1 MEGLRFRVITAN
13 DPDIFQERLNR
24 FIEELAEDTVI
35 VDIKFATSAQVGQLV
50 YTALVQYKTVEAW
63 KD

>member
-1 MEGLRFRVITAN
+1 MEGVRFRVITAN

-24 FIEELAEDTVI
+24 FIEELAEDTVL
-35 VDIKFATSAQVGQLV
+35 VDVKFTTSAQGNQAL
-50 YTALVQYKTVEAW
+50 YTALVQYKIVETW

>member
-1 MEGLRFRVITAN
+1 MGGVRFRVITAN

-24 FIEELAEDTVI
+24 FVAELAEDTVL
-35 VDIKFATSAQVGQLV
+35 VDVKFAANAQGGQAT

>member
-1 MEGLRFRVITAN
+1 MEGVRFRVITAN

-24 FIEELAEDTVI
+24 FVEELAEDTMI
-35 VDIKFATSAQVGQLV
+35 VDIKFATGTQAGQQI
-50 YTALVQYKTVEAW
+50 YTALVQFKTVEAW